1 MLFRNRVLL
10 TNFRKRNFF
19 ALLMLRVGLLR
30 QIGKINAIPLL
41 NLSHRNVD
49 FIANLVFWK
58 TMHV

>member
-19 ALLMLRVGLLR
+19 ALLTLRVGLLR
-30 QIGKINAIPLL
+30 QIGKINTIPLL

-49 FIANLVFWK
+49 FIVNLVFWK